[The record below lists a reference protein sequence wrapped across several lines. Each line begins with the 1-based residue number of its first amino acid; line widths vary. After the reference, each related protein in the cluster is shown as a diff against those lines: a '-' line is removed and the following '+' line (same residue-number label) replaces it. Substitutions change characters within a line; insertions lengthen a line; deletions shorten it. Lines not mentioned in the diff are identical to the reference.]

1 MLSESSP
8 LQILAGFSNI
18 ELARDM
24 KTKIVKVSLD
34 NIAIDKI
41 EEIVEILR
49 SDGVIVYPTET
60 FYGLGANGF
69 SAAAI
74 RKVYRLKKREPLKPL
89 SVVISDLSMLSQI
102 TSEIPSFFRQVVSKF
117 WPGPL
122 TLILKA
128 SPAVPDELLGQEGT
142 IGVRLTGHK
151 WVRSLVRQAHF
162 PITATSANISGE
174 MAISHPKKAK
184 KLFEGL
190 VDLIVD
196 GGTTRG
202 LLPST
207 VVDLSGKEPR
217 LIREGAIPS
226 AQLKK
231 YLSSLSDS
239 PS

>member
-1 MLSESSP
+1 
-8 LQILAGFSNI
+8 
-18 ELARDM
+18 M
-24 KTKIVKVSLD
+24 KTKIVKISP
-34 NIAIDKI
+34 NIVAIDKI
-41 EEIVEILR
+41 EEIVKVLR
-49 SDGVIVYPTET
+49 KDGVMVYPTET

-74 RKVYRLKKREPLKPL
+74 QKVYRLKKREPSKPL
-89 SVVISDLSMLSQI
+89 SVVISDLSMLFQI
-102 TSEIPSFFRQVVSKF
+102 TSDVPLFFRQAVSKF

-128 SPAVPDELLGQEGT
+128 SPAVPDELLGLGGT

-174 MAISHPKKAK
+174 MAISHPKKARE
-184 KLFEGL
+184 LFEGL

-196 GGTTRG
+196 GGATRG

-207 VVDLSGKEPR
+207 VVDLTGKAPR

-226 AQLKK
+226 ARIKK
-231 YLSSLSDS
+231 YLPALLDSSS
-239 PS
+239 